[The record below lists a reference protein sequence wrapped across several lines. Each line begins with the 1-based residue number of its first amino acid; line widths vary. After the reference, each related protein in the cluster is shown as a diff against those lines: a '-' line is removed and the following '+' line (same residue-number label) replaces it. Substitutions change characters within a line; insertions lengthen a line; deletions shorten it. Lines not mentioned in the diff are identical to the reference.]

1 MTDENLNGA
10 TEAGSEEEGSGGL
23 DIEQIREIA
32 GFVLRAPRRRPK
44 LVAAV
49 FVVVA
54 SLGVLV
60 GLAMPKTYN
69 SQVKLLAQRSAI
81 HVLTGQNNGVE
92 DNPTKNVADMIMR
105 HDNLVA
111 LAKEANL
118 VNRASEGK
126 SKILKFKERLMDK
139 LFGAPSEA
147 DMLNVM
153 VNTLAA
159 KLEVTVTED
168 SEVVISIN
176 WSDPKLAYDLV
187 TLVQKNFLEAR
198 YDSDVAV
205 INDSIQVLEEHAK
218 SELARVDKELDDYA
232 KIVASRAAK
241 TPSTTAPVVV
251 PAGGGRTYVI
261 RPAPSAASAPA
272 APAVD
277 PELAKELEDKRAQ
290 MRSLEEGRQRMLDN
304 LNQQLAQAQLTL
316 TPMHPT
322 VIGLQQ
328 QIAQLQEPS
337 PELAQLRSEV
347 RALMAQIAGPSTA
360 AAAPAPSA
368 TPLAATRTFPS
379 PRTLMAPAT
388 GATNGD
394 GGTTAAVDPLAVAPP
409 NSDHDGPLQLAQSEL
424 ELAIRSYEDA
434 LTRLDASKVEL
445 DITGAAYK
453 HRYTVVTPAELPRA
467 PKKSLGRIIEIASVI
482 GGFVL
487 ALLLATGL
495 DILGG
500 VIFETWQVR
509 RRLKL
514 DLLGELENPS

>member
-1 MTDENLNGA
+1 MIDEPPHA
-10 TEAGSEEEGSGGL
+10 ASEPGSDEDGSGGIN
-23 DIEQIREIA
+23 IEQMREIA
-32 GFVLRAPRRRPK
+32 GFILRAPRRRPK
-44 LVAAV
+44 LVIAV

-54 SLGVLV
+54 TLGVLV

-69 SQVKLLAQRSAI
+69 SQVKLLAQRTA
-81 HVLTGQNNGVE
+81 VRALTGQNNAIE

-105 HDNLVA
+105 RDNLVA
-111 LAKEANL
+111 LAEEANL
-118 VNRASEGK
+118 VQRASDGK
-126 SKILKFKERLMDK
+126 SKILKLRDRVMEK
-139 LFGAPSEA
+139 LFGVQSDA
-147 DMLNVM
+147 DMLTMM

-168 SEVVISIN
+168 SEVVISVN

-232 KIVASRAAK
+232 KIVATRVVK
-241 TPSTTAPVVV
+241 TPPAAAPALVPVAGGRMVVV
-251 PAGGGRTYVI
+251 RSAS
-261 RPAPSAASAPA
+261 PSAAPS
-272 APAVD
+272 VD
-277 PELAKELEDKRAQ
+277 PELAKELEDKRVQ
-290 MRSLEEGRQRMLDN
+290 MRSLEEARQRMLDN

-337 PELAQLRSEV
+337 PELTQLRSEV
-347 RALMAQIAGPSTA
+347 RALMVQIAGPPSVDAASAPAAPGLPAPGAAAVRFLPAPRSLLATGSAADAGTA
-360 AAAPAPSA
+360 AD
-368 TPLAATRTFPS
+368 L
-379 PRTLMAPAT
+379 
-388 GATNGD
+388 
-394 GGTTAAVDPLAVAPP
+394 LAVAPP
-409 NSDHDGPLQLAQSEL
+409 NTEHDGPLQLAQSQL
-424 ELAIRSYEDA
+424 ELAIRSYQDA
-434 LTRLDASKVEL
+434 LMRLDASKVEL
-445 DITGAAYK
+445 DITGASYK
-453 HRYTVVTPAELPRA
+453 HRYTVVTPAELPRG
-467 PKKSLGRIIEIASVI
+467 PKKSLGRIIEVASVL
-482 GGFVL
+482 GGLLL

-500 VIFETWQVR
+500 VIFESWQV

-514 DLLGELENPS
+514 DILGELENPS

>member
-1 MTDENLNGA
+1 MMDDNPNAA
-10 TEAGSEEEGSGGL
+10 TEAGANEEGSSGL
-23 DIEQIREIA
+23 NVEQIREIA

-44 LVAAV
+44 LVVAV
-49 FVVVA
+49 FVVIA
-54 SLGVLV
+54 TLGVLV
-60 GLAMPKTYN
+60 GMAIPKTYN
-69 SQVKLLAQRSAI
+69 SQVKLLAQRTAL
-81 HVLTGQNNGVE
+81 HQLTGQNNNVE

-105 HDNLVA
+105 RDNLVA

-118 VNRASEGK
+118 VQRSSDGK
-126 SKILKFKERLMDK
+126 SKILMFKNRLMDK

-147 DMLNVM
+147 DMLTVM

-168 SEVVISIN
+168 SEVVISVN

-205 INDSIQVLEEHAK
+205 INDSIQVLQEHAK

-232 KIVASRAAK
+232 KIVATRAKTSARAA
-241 TPSTTAPVVV
+241 PVAV
-251 PAGGGRTYVI
+251 PAAGGRTFVL
-261 RPAPSAASAPA
+261 RPAAGAASAEPV
-272 APAVD
+272 VD
-277 PELAKELEDKRAQ
+277 PELAKELEEKRTQ
-290 MRSLEEGRQRMLDN
+290 MRSLEEGRQRTLDN
-304 LNQQLAQAQLTL
+304 LNQQLSQAQLTL

-337 PELAQLRSEV
+337 PELAQLRAEV
-347 RALMAQIAGPSTA
+347 RALMAQIAGAPSVA
-360 AAAPAPSA
+360 AAGAAQAPIVRILP
-368 TPLAATRTFPS
+368 P
-379 PRTLMAPAT
+379 PRTLLIPESAVDAGTAIDPLLVAPANT
-388 GATNGD
+388 D
-394 GGTTAAVDPLAVAPP
+394 R
-409 NSDHDGPLQLAQSEL
+409 DGPLQLAQSEL

-434 LTRLDASKVEL
+434 LMRLDASKVEL

-453 HRYTVVTPAELPRA
+453 HRYTVVTPAELSRA
-467 PKKSLGRIIEIASVI
+467 PKKSLGRIVEIASVL
-482 GGFVL
+482 GGLLV

-495 DILGG
+495 DMMGG
-500 VIFETWQVR
+500 VIFEPWQV

-514 DLLGELENPS
+514 DVLGELENPSSVG

>member
-1 MTDENLNGA
+1 MTDETKRGA
-10 TEAGSEEEGSGGL
+10 TEAESDEDGSGGVN
-23 DIEQIREIA
+23 IEQMREIA

-49 FVVVA
+49 FLVVA
-54 SLGVLV
+54 SMGVLL
-60 GLAMPKTYN
+60 GMAMPKTYN
-69 SQVKLLAQRSAI
+69 SQVKLLAQRTAL
-81 HVLTGQNNGVE
+81 HALTGQNNGVE

-105 HDNLVA
+105 RDNLVA
-111 LAKEANL
+111 LAKESNL

-126 SKILKFKERLMDK
+126 SKILRLKDDLMGK

-147 DMLNVM
+147 DMLNMM

-168 SEVVISIN
+168 SEVVISVN

-218 SELARVDKELDDYA
+218 SELARVDKELDEYA
-232 KIVASRAAK
+232 KIVAARAVKPA
-241 TPSTTAPVVV
+241 STGVPVVV
-251 PAGGGRTYVI
+251 AAPGGRTIVV
-261 RPAPSAASAPA
+261 RPAAAPA
-272 APAVD
+272 AAIVD

-290 MRSLEEGRQRMLDN
+290 MRSLEDARQRMLDN

-328 QIAQLQEPS
+328 QIAQMQEPS
-337 PELAQLRSEV
+337 PELSQLRSEV
-347 RALMAQIAGPSTA
+347 RALMAQIAGPPAVA
-360 AAAPAPSA
+360 AASAGMAAPPPTVMRVLPPPRPLTA
-368 TPLAATRTFPS
+368 TES
-379 PRTLMAPAT
+379 PDA
-388 GATNGD
+388 
-394 GGTTAAVDPLAVAPP
+394 GTEAELLPVAPP
-409 NSDHDGPLQLAQSEL
+409 NTEHDGPLQLAQSQL

-434 LTRLDASKVEL
+434 LMRLDASKVEL
-445 DITGAAYK
+445 DITGASYK
-453 HRYTVVTPAELPRA
+453 HRYTVVTPAELPRG
-467 PKKSLGRIIEIASVI
+467 PKKSLGRIIEIASVF
-482 GGFVL
+482 GGLLL

-495 DILGG
+495 DMLSG
-500 VIFETWQVR
+500 VIFENWQV

-514 DLLGELENPS
+514 DILGELENPS

>member
-1 MTDENLNGA
+1 MIDETPHAA
-10 TEAGSEEEGSGGL
+10 TEAGSDEEGSGGVNI
-23 DIEQIREIA
+23 DQIREIA

-44 LVAAV
+44 LVLCV
-49 FVVVA
+49 FLLVA
-54 SLGVLV
+54 TLGVLI

-81 HVLTGQNNGVE
+81 RAIAGQTNGVE
-92 DNPTKNVADMIMR
+92 DNPTKNVSDMIMR
-105 HDNLVA
+105 RDNLVA

-118 VNRASEGK
+118 VNRNAESR
-126 SKILKFKERLMDK
+126 SKILKFKDRVMEK

-147 DMLNVM
+147 DLLDGM
-153 VNTLAA
+153 VATLAL
-159 KLEVTVTED
+159 KLEVKVTED
-168 SEVVISIN
+168 SEVVISID

-232 KIVASRAAK
+232 KIVATRAPK
-241 TPSTTAPVVV
+241 TPPPAAAPVVV
-251 PAGGGRTYVI
+251 PAAGGRTIVI
-261 RPAPSAASAPA
+261 RPAATGAAPPA
-272 APAVD
+272 AIVD

-290 MRSLEEGRQRMLDN
+290 MRALEEARQRMLDN

-337 PELAQLRSEV
+337 PELLQLRSEV
-347 RALMAQIAGPSTA
+347 RALMAQIAGPLTA
-360 AAAPAPSA
+360 ANAAPAP
-368 TPLAATRTFPS
+368 TAATSIVRMLPP
-379 PRTLMAPAT
+379 PRPLMAAATEDAGSAASADPIMIAPANT
-388 GATNGD
+388 D
-394 GGTTAAVDPLAVAPP
+394 R
-409 NSDHDGPLQLAQSEL
+409 DGPLQLAQSEL

-434 LTRLDASKVEL
+434 LMRLDASKVEL

-467 PKKSLGRIIEIASVI
+467 PKKSLGRIIEVASVV
-482 GGFVL
+482 GGLLL
-487 ALLLATGL
+487 ALLFATGL

-500 VIFETWQVR
+500 VILETWQVR

-514 DLLGELENPS
+514 DLLSELENPS